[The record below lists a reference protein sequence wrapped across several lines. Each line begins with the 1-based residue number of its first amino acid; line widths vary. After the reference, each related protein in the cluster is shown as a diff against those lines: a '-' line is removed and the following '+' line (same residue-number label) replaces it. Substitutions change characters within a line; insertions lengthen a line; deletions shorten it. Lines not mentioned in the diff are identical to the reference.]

1 MAKMGRP
8 KSENPKQNILT
19 MRVTDQERDDIKAY
33 AKLHDQSVTKVLLD
47 GFRLLENQKAQEPLL

>member
-19 MRVTDQERDDIKAY
+19 MRVTDQERDEFCSMGSDYWKIRRHRNHCY
-33 AKLHDQSVTKVLLD
+33 DFEVL
-47 GFRLLENQKAQEPLL
+47 P

>member
-1 MAKMGRP
+1 MAKMGRL